1 MDVATKVI
9 TKSDPEIYKPQT
21 VPQKSNDITAEKK
34 HRNKHVAKKMSI
46 STISTML

>member
-1 MDVATKVI
+1 MDVTTKVI

-21 VPQKSNDITAEKK
+21 VPQKPNDITEKK